1 VHVELFAEALCPYC
15 AQFTVE
21 KLKPLFSNGIS
32 NIMWLDYIPWGNARY
47 DVEKGEPVC
56 QHGPL
61 ECQFNKVLSCAMAAY
76 PMQDDWFPF
85 VECLEGAI
93 IEASKSGSKIPDV
106 ITTAS
111 ACAVHAGIVSRKL
124 IDCYNGELGKALQS
138 VARER
143 TESLKP
149 DHEWVPW
156 VVVNGVPIFDDLDNI
171 KTYVCAAYTLRNRPA
186 ACLDPPSPSPSVKWF
201 QRTCLR
207 QRWPADRAPAA

>member
-1 VHVELFAEALCPYC
+1 MA
-15 AQFTVE
+15 
-21 KLKPLFSNGIS
+21 G
-32 NIMWLDYIPWGNARY
+32 GNARY

-93 IEASKSGSKIPDV
+93 VEASKSGSKIPDV

-124 IDCYNGELGKALQS
+124 VDCYNGKHSRLRVIFQATTPALRCFTCNRSS
-138 VARER
+138 VLP
-143 TESLKP
+143 SLSKGCI
-149 DHEWVPW
+149 EYA
-156 VVVNGVPIFDDLDNI
+156 NGN
-171 KTYVCAAYTLRNRPA
+171 AY
-186 ACLDPPSPSPSVKWF
+186 F
-201 QRTCLR
+201 
-207 QRWPADRAPAA
+207 